1 MRVDESN
8 KSSGSHCQEVLYLQ
22 EQAGLAQILGDA
34 AALCIWQRKPEP
46 ALAQLLARAAD
57 SEPFSLDEVGDA
69 QSLDFAT
76 LLQGFAWSS
85 DPALRLWVEDLRRL
99 AMAYS
104 AVTGSSAVRCRLAVV
119 SRVDCPVFH
128 TDWIGLR
135 MLCTYHGSGTEFVH
149 SHNVDRSALC
159 QPLDTPALTN
169 AAIVSNRLAI
179 EQMQAFEVGLFK
191 GNAWPGHKGRG
202 IVHRSP
208 TLRPHE
214 LARIKLTIDQ
224 ADG

>member
-1 MRVDESN
+1 
-8 KSSGSHCQEVLYLQ
+8 
-22 EQAGLAQILGDA
+22 
-34 AALCIWQRKPEP
+34 
-46 ALAQLLARAAD
+46 
-57 SEPFSLDEVGDA
+57 
-69 QSLDFAT
+69 
-76 LLQGFAWSS
+76 
-85 DPALRLWVEDLRRL
+85 
-99 AMAYS
+99 
-104 AVTGSSAVRCRLAVV
+104 
-119 SRVDCPVFH
+119 
-128 TDWIGLR
+128 

-159 QPLDTPALTN
+159 KPLDTPALTN

-191 GNAWPGHKGRG
+191 GHAWPGHKGRG